1 MNKQPK
7 NRNRIKE
14 LRLEQHKTQKDL
26 ANYLNV
32 TPQAIAY
39 YEKGLREPPLKYWQ
53 KLSDFFDVP
62 PSYLQG
68 LSNDKNNWFENLPRY
83 PKYKLKNEIKH
94 LVDTGKLDEN
104 ADFKTKANI
113 AMQSL
118 DNHPA
123 EDEIDVIKEVHNKL
137 LDLLIYVY
145 DAFYQEPQKGDS
157 SSSKRDLKS
166 GMTEET
172 LNKIVDILNQARWDI
187 AKIPVHF
194 DGHNPEPYDPD
205 KHKLE

>member
-39 YEKGLREPPLKYWQ
+39 YEKGFREPPLKYWQ
-53 KLSDFFDVP
+53 KLSEFFNVP

-68 LSNDKNNWFENLPRY
+68 LSNNKNDWLENLPRY
-83 PKYKLKNEIKH
+83 PIYKLKNEIKH
-94 LVDTGKLDEN
+94 LVDTGELDEN
-104 ADFKTKANI
+104 ADFETKANI

-118 DNHPA
+118 S
-123 EDEIDVIKEVHNKL
+123 
-137 LDLLIYVY
+137 LIH
-145 DAFYQEPQKGDS
+145 
-157 SSSKRDLKS
+157 
-166 GMTEET
+166 
-172 LNKIVDILNQARWDI
+172 I
-187 AKIPVHF
+187 
-194 DGHNPEPYDPD
+194 
-205 KHKLE
+205 